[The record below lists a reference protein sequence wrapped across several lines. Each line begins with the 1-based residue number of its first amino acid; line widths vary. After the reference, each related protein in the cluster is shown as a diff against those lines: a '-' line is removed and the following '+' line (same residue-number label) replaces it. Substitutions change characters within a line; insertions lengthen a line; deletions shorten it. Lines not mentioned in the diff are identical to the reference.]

1 MKKLTELV
9 QNSKQCVERLTKLS
23 SLGEKI
29 LKTAEL
35 CRRLETE
42 REKVIPFY
50 ESTVTEDDIPE
61 DLRVTFD
68 QITEEQYKRF
78 SYVKNYFKRYNKV
91 MLDKI
96 AIQQQK
102 ELYLKENRT
111 LKRLLKQYI
120 DDISVN
126 DDVMANENP
135 LMVTNKAALEFP
147 VEGERRPHPGLL
159 GAPLVIEGN
168 TEKVKLDKQKR
179 LKMQ

>member
-1 MKKLTELV
+1 ML
-9 QNSKQCVERLTKLS
+9 NSKKCVQRLNEIS
-23 SLGEKI
+23 QLGEKI

-50 ESTVTEDDIPE
+50 ESTVTEDEIPE
-61 DLRVTFD
+61 DLRVVFNEID
-68 QITEEQYKRF
+68 EDEYRRF

-111 LKRLLKQYI
+111 LKKLLKQYI

-126 DDVMANENP
+126 DDVMATENP
-135 LMVTNKAALEFP
+135 LLVHNKVRISKNSSIYMHNF
-147 VEGERRPHPGLL
+147 
-159 GAPLVIEGN
+159 
-168 TEKVKLDKQKR
+168 
-179 LKMQ
+179 